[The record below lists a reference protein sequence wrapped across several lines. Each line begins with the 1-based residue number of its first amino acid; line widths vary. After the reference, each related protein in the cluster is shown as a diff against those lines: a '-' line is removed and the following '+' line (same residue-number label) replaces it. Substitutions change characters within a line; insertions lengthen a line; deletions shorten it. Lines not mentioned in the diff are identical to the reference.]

1 MPVTL
6 EEAQIYDPYEAY
18 VNQIID
24 DGFKYDQLHKK
35 LASLPENL
43 LDFIF
48 SPELAEFIKDKIVAP
63 FNLNKQQTKETAKV
77 VLELILTD
85 IYLGNIV
92 SEVQG
97 RLAIDDQK
105 AKTIAGLIVAE
116 LFAPILEDLKKM
128 HIEKFA
134 KNIPLQWQQQSDDRT
149 VDLRNNL

>member
-134 KNIPLQWQQQSDDRT
+134 KNIPLQSQQQGDDRT